1 MGLDM
6 YLYSTG
12 HNHRRVHELAVARA
26 KEFDAF
32 RESLY
37 ASEKYAGLADL
48 PRLDGNYVDS
58 DKLTKEQRSLIATYL
73 AELGKK
79 AHALGGFMRRN
90 CTYAYI
96 IPEGEEDPVHEIGYW
111 RKEWP
116 LHEFI
121 IKNFG
126 DPNNDNLTE
135 VYLDEAAITK
145 IIDHYKDRIEYSD
158 PFRQALY
165 IVRGGGVVYYWAW
178 Y

>member
-6 YLYSTG
+6 YLKSTG
-12 HNHRRVHELAVARA
+12 HNHRRINELAMERE
-26 KEFDAF
+26 KEFNAF
-32 RESLY
+32 RELLY

-48 PRLDGNYVDS
+48 PHLYGTYVDG
-58 DKLTKEQRSLIATYL
+58 DKLTKDQRSLVATYK

-79 AHALGGFMRRN
+79 AHALGGIMRRD

-96 IPEGEEDPVHEIGYW
+96 IPEGEEDPVHTVGYW

-116 LHEFI
+116 LHKFI
-121 IKNFG
+121 IENFG
-126 DPNNDNLTE
+126 DKDDDNLTE

-145 IIDHYKDRIEYSD
+145 IIDHYKDYEDYSD
-158 PFRQALY
+158 PFRQALD